1 MATQADGLTSS
12 VPDPLSEVLGC
23 GLDSGDDR
31 RQAQAYAVQAAKS
44 AVQADADAK
53 SAGNAAVRAESWAAG
68 GAEVPLRCG
77 YTKSM
82 KN

>member
-31 RQAQAYAVQAAKS
+31 RQAQAYACLLYTSDAA
-44 AVQADADAK
+44 D
-53 SAGNAAVRAESWAAG
+53 E
-68 GAEVPLRCG
+68 L
-77 YTKSM
+77 
-82 KN
+82 

>member
-31 RQAQAYAVQAAKS
+31 RQAQAYAVQAAQLS
-44 AVQADADAK
+44 ARTAAFPALLA
-53 SAGNAAVRAESWAAG
+53 SASACTALWAACT
-68 GAEVPLRCG
+68 A
-77 YTKSM
+77 
-82 KN
+82 